1 MGQEKI
7 LKTLLS
13 LGLKQLEAEGYIFLA
28 KRGPIK
34 AKDAAKALKISKQR
48 LYPIIKNL
56 QGKGIVN
63 ATLEHPAR
71 FSAIP
76 FEKMLD
82 HFVKAKMEEAQRIQQ
97 NKDEILSDWHSIAI
111 EETDE
116 TPARFT
122 VIKGRNYIYS
132 KIRQMIQ
139 ETKNQLSTV
148 TTIKGLARADHFGLF
163 ETAYDHPLK
172 SKIKLRF
179 LTELSEQN
187 VNAMKALLKR
197 IPKGGFKFEGR
208 TPDLG
213 LRLLTQ
219 MVIRD
224 EEEAIFFINPGSDNV
239 TVERD
244 DVCLWTNC
252 KSIVNAFICVFE
264 DFWRNST
271 DIEKKIAEIE
281 TGKPIPRTYVISDA
295 ETARKKY
302 HEAMCSAKQKITMM
316 TSSKGLV
323 ACWKGIHPV
332 RERAE
337 RGVSVRILAP
347 IISENME
354 AAQQLLKFCE
364 VRHVAICYLGTTII
378 DGKHLFQ
385 LKTPPPDQEKP
396 ETTAHFE
403 NTFYS
408 TDLEYVEKAERML
421 NDIWKKAQSPSATTL
436 EVITKTNVSTLAPFS
451 ERTLNITVKK
461 ISGLRIVDEET
472 PLEEL
477 TEKSILNMIINATK
491 FPAPTSPKGIIR
503 QYSSNAQAIIHPP
516 DYLNL
521 PTMLFH
527 IFHMDKN
534 SSFGAEDAMIIML
547 WLKTP
552 KGYAYVPA
560 AFIGDNPK
568 AIDFW
573 KSFFAGFPVAQNV
586 QLVKKDALQVW
597 VHGNTYF
604 AGWTVQIPLIPPYSL
619 PPSCIIVEEYGN
631 VKPTKVVGVNPS
643 GHKTITIGN
652 GFEAFVTFLHP
663 SSKYSGP
670 GTDGYIGRDV
680 VTTFFPP

>member
-13 LGLKQLEAEGYIFLA
+13 LGLKQLDAEVYIFLA

-48 LYPIIKNL
+48 VYPIIKNL

-76 FEKMLD
+76 LEKMLD
-82 HFVKAKMEEAQRIQQ
+82 LFVKAKMEEAQRIQQ

-122 VIKGRNYIYS
+122 VIEGRNYIYS
-132 KIRQMIQ
+132 KMRQMIQ
-139 ETKNQLSTV
+139 ETKNHLSIV
-148 TTIKGLARADHFGLF
+148 TTIKGLARADQFGLF
-163 ETAYDHPLK
+163 DAAYDHPLK

-213 LRLLTQ
+213 LKLFTQ

-224 EEEAIFFINPGSDNV
+224 EEEAIFFINPGTDNV

-244 DVCLWTNC
+244 NVCLWTNC
-252 KSIVNAFICVFE
+252 KSIVNSFICVFE
-264 DFWRNST
+264 DLWRNST

-302 HEAMCSAKQKITMM
+302 HEAMCSAKQEIIMI

-323 ACWKGIHPV
+323 ACWKGIHLV

-396 ETTAHFE
+396 ETTAYFE

-408 TDLEYVEKAERML
+408 NDLEYVEKAERML
-421 NDIWKKAQSPSATTL
+421 NDIWKNSSVPSAITL
-436 EVITKTNVSTLAPFS
+436 ESVVRPPKATADSLFNGTMR
-451 ERTLNITVKK
+451 RTIKK
-461 ISGLRIVDEET
+461 IQKLT
-472 PLEEL
+472 LLEEEKPLGQL
-477 TEKSILNMIINATK
+477 TEKDVLNKIINAK
-491 FPAPTSPKGIIR
+491 RCPVKNLSKDIITH
-503 QYSSNAQAIIHPP
+503 YCSTGQAIIRSP
-516 DYLNL
+516 DYLNM
-521 PTMLFH
+521 PNMLFH
-527 IFHMDKN
+527 ILRMDKN
-534 SSFGAEDAMIIML
+534 SSFGAEDAIIIML
-547 WLKTP
+547 WLETP

-560 AFIGDNPK
+560 AFVGDNPES
-568 AIDFW
+568 IDFW
-573 KSFFAGFPVAQNV
+573 KRFFAGLPNEQNV
-586 QLVKKDALQVW
+586 QLVKKDAIQVR
-597 VHGNTYF
+597 VHGNTLF

-619 PPSCIIVEEYGN
+619 PPSCILIEGYGD
-631 VKPTKVVGVNPS
+631 VKTLSWRAVNLS
-643 GHKTITIGN
+643 GHKTISAYN

-670 GTDGYIGRDV
+670 GTDGFFGRDV
-680 VTTFFPP
+680 ILTVYPP

>member
-13 LGLKQLEAEGYIFLA
+13 LGLAQLDAEVYIFLA
-28 KRGPIK
+28 KRGPTK
-34 AKDAAKALKISKQR
+34 AREMARALKISKQR

-82 HFVKAKMEEAQRIQQ
+82 LFVKAKMEEAQRIQQ

-122 VIKGRNYIYS
+122 VIEGRNYIYS

-139 ETKNQLSTV
+139 ETKNQLSSV

-197 IPKGGFKFEGR
+197 ISKGGFKFEGR

-239 TVERD
+239 TVERN

-281 TGKPIPRTYVISDA
+281 TGKPIPRTYVITDA

-302 HEAMCSAKQKITMM
+302 NETMRSAKQKITMM

-323 ACWKGIHPV
+323 ACWKGIHLV

-408 TDLEYVEKAERML
+408 NDLEYVEKAERML
-421 NDIWKKAQSPSATTL
+421 NDIWKNSSVPSATTL
-436 EVITKTNVSTLAPFS
+436 EAITKTNVSTLVPLS
-451 ERTLNITVKK
+451 ERTLTRAVKK
-461 ISGLRIVDEET
+461 INGLSLLEEET

-477 TEKSILNMIINATK
+477 TEKEVLNKIIKATK
-491 FPAPTSPKGIIR
+491 FPAPTSPKDIVR
-503 QYSSNAQAIIHPP
+503 QYGSNAQAIIRPP
-516 DYLNL
+516 AYLNL
-521 PTMLFH
+521 PDMLFH

-552 KGYAYVPA
+552 KGYAFVPA

-573 KSFFAGFPVAQNV
+573 KSYFADLPNEQNV

-597 VHGNTYF
+597 VHGNTFF
-604 AGWTVQIPLIPPYSL
+604 ACWTVTIPLIPPYSL
-619 PPSCIIVEEYGN
+619 PPSCIMVEGYGN
-631 VKPTKVVGVNPS
+631 VKTIGFVAFNPS
-643 GHKTITIGN
+643 GHKTISEGN

-670 GTDGYIGRDV
+670 GTDGYFGRDV
-680 VTTFFPP
+680 ITTMYPP